1 MKTFYILWFFI
12 LGVSVLLIFIRF
24 LKGPTLQDRAI
35 ALDMFTT
42 VSTSFL
48 VILSLFFENSYF
60 LDISLVYSIISF
72 ISVIA
77 ISKYLEEKVK

>member
-12 LGVSVLLIFIRF
+12 LGFSVLLIFIRF
-24 LKGPTLQDRAI
+24 LKGPTLQDRVI

-48 VILSLFFENSYF
+48 VMLSLFLENSYF
-60 LDISLVYSIISF
+60 LDVSLVYSIISF

-77 ISKYLEEKVK
+77 ISKYLEGKVK